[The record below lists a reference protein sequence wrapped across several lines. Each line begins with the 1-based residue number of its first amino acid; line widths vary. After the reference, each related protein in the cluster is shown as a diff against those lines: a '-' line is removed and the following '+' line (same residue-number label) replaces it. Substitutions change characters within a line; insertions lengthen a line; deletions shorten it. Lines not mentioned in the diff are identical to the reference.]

1 LLEKD
6 ARHREK
12 ILTDFVGEGVAV
24 DGAGGDAGAILVAGF
39 SVGTGM
45 GGDAPRTIVHEE
57 RENRAAKT
65 TKNTATN
72 ILVLLNMLK
81 SF

>member
-12 ILTDFVGEGVAV
+12 ILTDFVGERVAV
-24 DGAGGDAGAILVAGF
+24 DGAGGDAGAILGA
-39 SVGTGM
+39 GM